1 VKINFSLFSNK
12 NKQAENSPDFWLAKD
27 QVVNIQEPGQYRVV
41 GWKKPLKDGAGTYLS
56 CVFEKVGEA
65 AEGQAPSYPQ
75 MPASQR
81 PTHAGAGA
89 GPTSYGR
96 SQTTSPAA
104 ANARVQRP
112 YPNNGTSPAATG
124 SFDADALPF

>member
-27 QVVNIQEPGQYRVV
+27 QVVNIQEPGQYRLV
-41 GWKKPLKDGAGTYLS
+41 GWKKPTKDGGSYLS
-56 CVFEKVGEA
+56 CVLEKVADAVSE
-65 AEGQAPSYPQ
+65 EEPHYLQA
-75 MPASQR
+75 PASQR
-81 PTHAGAGA
+81 SQQVGGGP

-112 YPNNGTSPAATG
+112 YPNNGTTPRATT